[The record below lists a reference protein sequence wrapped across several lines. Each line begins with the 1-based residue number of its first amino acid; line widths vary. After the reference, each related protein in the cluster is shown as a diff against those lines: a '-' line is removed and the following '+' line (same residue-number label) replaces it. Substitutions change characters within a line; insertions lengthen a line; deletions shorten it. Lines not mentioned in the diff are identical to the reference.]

1 MPRNNLF
8 LNFKDP
14 MNMGAILRTAVFL
27 GVDKVVS
34 SEYDRYTS
42 ICQPMKPTNQ
52 ITTTITAVLI
62 GNSATQ

>member
-1 MPRNNLF
+1 MNIVKMNTLIMPRNNLF

-42 ICQPMKPTNQ
+42 ICQPM
-52 ITTTITAVLI
+52 
-62 GNSATQ
+62 